1 MPQSTDDLIAGL
13 VDELKPVAR
22 LRQGRGMA
30 IALGALLAG
39 TAGMIAAYGVRADL
53 LAGQPDAML
62 LLSSGLFLVLALASS
77 WAVIDMARPAVGI
90 HREGWG
96 WTALM
101 AAVLP
106 LAALAAIVS
115 AWMHGQP
122 SGLDSDGINCMRFG
136 LGWSLLTFAVLV
148 LWLRRGAPM
157 RPGRA
162 GLLTGV
168 AAGSAGIFAVS
179 LFCLHNDLVHIGVWH
194 GLTIVIAGLAGRV
207 AVPRLI
213 TW

>member
-13 VDELKPVAR
+13 VDKLEPVAP
-22 LRQGRGMA
+22 LRQGRGMLL
-30 IALGALLAG
+30 ALGALVLG
-39 TAGMIAAYGVRADL
+39 SAGMLLGYGPRADL
-53 LAGQPDAML
+53 VAGQPDAML
-62 LLSSGLFLVLALASS
+62 LLSSGLFLVLGIASS
-77 WAVIDMARPAVGI
+77 CAVVDMARPAVGT
-90 HREGWG
+90 RRDGWG

-106 LAALAAIVS
+106 LGALGTIAA
-115 AWMHGQP
+115 AWLHEQP

-136 LGWSLLTFAVLV
+136 LGWSLLTFAALT

-157 RPGRA
+157 LLARA

-179 LFCLHNDLVHIGVWH
+179 LFCPHNDLVHIGVWH
-194 GLTIVIAGLAGRV
+194 GLTVVLAGLLGRV
-207 AVPRLI
+207 AMPRLI
-213 TW
+213 AW

>member
-1 MPQSTDDLIAGL
+1 MPSNTDDLIAGL
-13 VDELKPVAR
+13 VDDLEPVTQ

-30 IALGALLAG
+30 LALMALLVG
-39 TAGMIAAYGVRADL
+39 VIGMIARFGLRADL
-53 LAGQPDAML
+53 VAGRPDAMML
-62 LLSSGLFLVLALASS
+62 LGSGLFLVLGLASS
-77 WAVIDMARPAVGI
+77 WAALDMARPAVGI

-106 LAALAAIVS
+106 FAAVVAMLLALS
-115 AWMHGQP
+115 QGRP
-122 SGLDSDGINCMRFG
+122 SGFELDGMACMEFG
-136 LGWSLLTFAVLV
+136 LLWSLVTFAVLTW
-148 LWLRRGAPM
+148 WLRRGAPM
-157 RPGRA
+157 QLGRA

-179 LFCLHNDLVHIGVWH
+179 LFCPHNDLVHIGVWH
-194 GLTIVIAGLAGRV
+194 GLTVVLAGLIGRL

-213 TW
+213 AW

>member
-13 VDELKPVAR
+13 VEELEPVPP
-22 LRQGRGMA
+22 LQQSRGLVL
-30 IALGALLAG
+30 ALGALVLG
-39 TAGMIAAYGVRADL
+39 TAGMLLTYGPRADIV
-53 LAGQPDAML
+53 AGQPDAML
-62 LLSSGLFLVLALASS
+62 LLSSGLFLVLGLASS
-77 WAVIDMARPAVGI
+77 WAVVDMARPAVGMR
-90 HREGWG
+90 RESWG

-106 LAALAAIVS
+106 LAALGTMAS

-136 LGWSLLTFAVLV
+136 LGWSLLTFTALT

-157 RPGRA
+157 LLTRA

-179 LFCLHNDLVHIGVWH
+179 LFCPHNDLVHIGVWH
-194 GLTIVIAGLAGRV
+194 GLTVVLAGLLGRI

-213 TW
+213 AW